1 MHCFTM
7 FITALCVIFLY
18 ATLMAEEQESV
29 WPVHHRVSREDSGIP
44 ESAEATLSS
53 AIKVPIAF
61 SQCVQISTHETLRKK
76 GDNTYFMILISL
88 PKFRT
93 KLFS

>member
-1 MHCFTM
+1 
-7 FITALCVIFLY
+7 
-18 ATLMAEEQESV
+18 MAEEQESV

-61 SQCVQISTHETLRKK
+61 SRCTQISTHETLRKK
-76 GDNTYFMILISL
+76 GDNTYFMMFISL
-88 PKFRT
+88 PKFRR